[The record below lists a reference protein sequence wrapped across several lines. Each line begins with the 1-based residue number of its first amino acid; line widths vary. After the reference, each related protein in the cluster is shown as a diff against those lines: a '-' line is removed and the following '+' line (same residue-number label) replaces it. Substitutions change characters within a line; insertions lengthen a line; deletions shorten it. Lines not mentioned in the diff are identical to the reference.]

1 MSSLG
6 VAFRVGSVFEMD
18 VTFSHF
24 SGPHVLGHLSFQKG
38 YRGVVARKDI
48 PADTVLVR
56 VHRSC
61 CIGPDGEWRRKVSLA
76 ETDDSTDAQVA
87 SSHGLTN
94 ACLTVLRLL
103 HEQGLGEASAFFA
116 YLIVLPRDHRLPM
129 EWNEAELE
137 LLQVRF
143 ARRTLIR
150 YASRC
155 SLRRGARPFVDG
167 DISMCDYGK
176 RDDQSIYRTS
186 RTNNRCSTYISC

>member
-1 MSSLG
+1 MGVSSLD
-6 VAFRVGSVFEMD
+6 VAFRVDSVLGVD
-18 VTFSHF
+18 VALSLSHF
-24 SGPHVLGHLSFQKG
+24 SGSHVLGHLSFEKG

-116 YLIVLPRDHRLPM
+116 YLNVLPRDHRLPM

-137 LLQVRF
+137 LLKVRF
-143 ARRTLIR
+143 AHRSNRSCEL
-150 YASRC
+150 
-155 SLRRGARPFVDG
+155 L
-167 DISMCDYGK
+167 
-176 RDDQSIYRTS
+176 QSPPGHKPL
-186 RTNNRCSTYISC
+186 